1 MQTLNEAV
9 NNRINEIH
17 DKYTHIISPFIMQL
31 EVLDGEYPVE
41 IINEIRA
48 VFGHLSKCH
57 LSNDDDV
64 IERNLLKADGH
75 IKRAIIDCYK
85 YLCFAYDDKYEEFG
99 RNYMDV
105 DLSEIDNGEFLPL
118 LCQKRRLSI
127 EKLVHAKKLELSTS
141 DENVLFS
148 GFEETYNAYADV
160 YNFIKVSFEK
170 LERLKQKANTRNLR
184 AKRRYWVGTYIGI
197 AGLAIGIAG
206 VIIALLK

>member
-1 MQTLNEAV
+1 
-9 NNRINEIH
+9 
-17 DKYTHIISPFIMQL
+17 MQL

-57 LSNDDDV
+57 LSNNDDV

-99 RNYMDV
+99 NKYIDV

-118 LCQKRRLSI
+118 LCSKRKLAI
-127 EKLVHAKKLELSTS
+127 EMLVQAKKLELSTS
-141 DENVLFS
+141 DENVLYGS
-148 GFEETYNAYADV
+148 FEEAYNAYADV
-160 YNFIKVSFEK
+160 YNLIKDSFEK
-170 LERLKQKANTRNLR
+170 LERLRRKASTRDLR
-184 AKRRYWVGTYIGI
+184 AKRRFWVGTYIGI

-206 VIIALLK
+206 IIIAIIAL